1 MLEIELLHTTC
12 AITSITK
19 LTQSVMPRSHE
30 GILFS
35 GPLRPSLYTT
45 PRFCVCLYLTLRCYG
60 CQCLE
65 HALCQVELTNETY
78 NDLNS
83 TGQFNVTGRR

>member
-1 MLEIELLHTTC
+1 MLEIELIHKTC

-19 LTQSVMPRSHE
+19 LTQSVIPRSHE

-45 PRFCVCLYLTLRCYG
+45 PHTGIRQGQVLVNPLYYPLLPGYVR
-60 CQCLE
+60 
-65 HALCQVELTNETY
+65 
-78 NDLNS
+78 
-83 TGQFNVTGRR
+83 GRG